1 MHKKIKKLLEH
12 VISHDIDEEKREK
25 VLETVAF
32 SVRDLTHPQQFYLY
46 MQLDLA
52 INGPLFTKEQAQH
65 AVACLENEDG
75 STGEYWTI
83 EETTSALNSKGIKI
97 ENEHFNEN
105 DFYYMMNFIHSTIP
119 DLGSPDMYIKNALAW
134 LRSKNSPHGIAK
146 KIYYSLKY

>member
-1 MHKKIKKLLEH
+1 MHKKIKNLLEH
-12 VISHDIDEEKREK
+12 VMSKDIDEEKREE
-25 VLETVAF
+25 VLDALAF
-32 SVRDLTHPQQFYLY
+32 SVRELPKGQQFYLY
-46 MQLDLA
+46 MRLDLA

-75 STGEYWTI
+75 TGGEYWTI

-97 ENEHFNEN
+97 ENEHFNAN
-105 DFYYMMNFIHSTIP
+105 DFYYMMNLSHAIIP
-119 DLGSPDMYIKNALAW
+119 DLGSSDMYIKNALAW